1 MWHRTKLK
9 KLKKGYVLDAYN
21 NSPFIRQKMKYFL
34 QVNDLYKV
42 EEQKLRV
49 NDSNVVGG
57 KSEIQ
62 LSLRVS
68 WKKEKNEFGDLI
80 LIVRIHKNGSVLE
93 SRIENAIP
101 KLQAIFGPIIS
112 KENSAKYYEVR
123 LFLKQ
128 TDWKEEIDLNEEVE
142 INPQRFI
149 QLSKYHKWKYIGSPH
164 LLLGGESGSG
174 KSRVLYGLI
183 YKCLRETTK
192 DNIFVCDGKGE
203 ELYRVSNYLLELPNV
218 GRTSEEISDYIKDV
232 ENIMDRRHHGIDEN
246 KKPIFLVVDEFAAL
260 RISMNKK
267 EFEDLNNSLK
277 RIILMGR
284 SSNVHLIMAL
294 QRAETSVI
302 DGAIRDNFA
311 IRIGMKNLSVENFK
325 MVFGVSKDESIL
337 KRKKGQGYISIDG
350 EMEQYE
356 APRVPLPWDPEEE
369 DVEQSEE

>member
-1 MWHRTKLK
+1 MSSTRLR
-9 KLKKGYVLDAYN
+9 KLKKGFVLNAYKE
-21 NSPFIRQKMKYFL
+21 SFLIRQRMKYFL

-42 EEQKLRV
+42 EEQKVRV
-49 NDSNVVGG
+49 NDNNFVGG

-68 WKKEKNEFGDLI
+68 WKKEKNEFGDTI
-80 LIVRIHKNGSVLE
+80 LIVKIHKDGSVLE

-101 KLQAIFGPIIS
+101 KLQSIFGPIIS
-112 KENSAKYYEVR
+112 KSNSAKYYEVR

-128 TDWKEEIDLNEEVE
+128 TDCREEIDIMAE
-142 INPQRFI
+142 IEMVPKGFI
-149 QLSKYHKWKYIGSPH
+149 QLSKYHKWDYISSPH

-183 YKCLRETTK
+183 YKFLGETTK
-192 DNIFVCDGKGE
+192 DNLFICDGKGE
-203 ELYRVSNYLLELPNV
+203 ELYNVSKYNLDLPNV
-218 GRTSEEISDYIKDV
+218 GRTKEEIFDYIKDV
-232 ENIMDRRHHGIDEN
+232 ENLMDRRFEGTDSKTN
-246 KKPIFLVVDEFAAL
+246 PIFLVVDEFAAL
-260 RISMNKK
+260 RISMDKK
-267 EFEDLNNSLK
+267 EFTEINDSLK

-284 SSNVHLIMAL
+284 SANVHLLMAL

-337 KRKKGQGYISIDG
+337 ERDKGQGYISIDG
-350 EMEQYE
+350 KMEQYE
-356 APRVPLPWDPEEE
+356 SPWVVLPGD
-369 DVEQSEE
+369 D